1 MSRKW
6 QTEIE
11 SEIGTLSLKIDYWLD
26 LGQRGD
32 YHTEHIPPSI
42 EIDNVTVE
50 IVKIDAHVLNDI
62 KDEIL
67 ESETTYDPEDFRD

>member
-1 MSRKW
+1 MSKKW

-11 SEIGTLSLKIDYWLD
+11 SEIGTLSVTINYWLD

-42 EIDNVTVE
+42 DVDDVSVE
-50 IVKIDAHVLNDI
+50 IIKIDTHVLDEI
-62 KDEIL
+62 KEEIL

>member
-1 MSRKW
+1 MSKKW

-11 SEIGTLSLKIDYWLD
+11 SEIGTLSLKINYWLD

-42 EIDNVTVE
+42 DIDDIQVE
-50 IVKIDAHVLNDI
+50 IVKIDNTFVDHI
-62 KDEIL
+62 REEIL
-67 ESETTYDPEDFRD
+67 EEESTYDPEDYRD

>member
-1 MSRKW
+1 MSKKW

-11 SEIGTLSLKIDYWLD
+11 SEIGTLSVTIDYWLD
-26 LGQRGD
+26 LGQKGD

-42 EIDNVTVE
+42 DIDEVS
-50 IVKIDAHVLNDI
+50 VKIIKLDAHVLNEI
-62 KDEIL
+62 KEEIL

>member
-1 MSRKW
+1 MNKEW

-11 SEIGTLSLKIDYWLD
+11 SEIGTLSLKIKYWLD
-26 LGQRGD
+26 PGQRGD
-32 YHTEHIPPSI
+32 YNTEPIPSSI
-42 EIDNVTVE
+42 EIDKVTVE
-50 IVKIDAHVLNDI
+50 IVKIDTHVLNDL

>member
-1 MSRKW
+1 MSKKW

-11 SEIGTLSLKIDYWLD
+11 SEIGTLSVTIDYWLD
-26 LGQRGD
+26 LGQKGD

-42 EIDNVTVE
+42 DIDEVS
-50 IVKIDAHVLNDI
+50 VKIIKLDAHVLNDI
-62 KDEIL
+62 KEEIL

>member
-1 MSRKW
+1 MSKKW

-11 SEIGTLSLKIDYWLD
+11 SEIGTLSLKINYWLD

-42 EIDNVTVE
+42 EIDDIQVE
-50 IVKIDAHVLNDI
+50 IVKIDGTFIDHI
-62 KDEIL
+62 REEIL
-67 ESETTYDPEDFRD
+67 EEETTYDPEDYRD

>member
-1 MSRKW
+1 MSKKW

-11 SEIGTLSLKIDYWLD
+11 SEIGTLSLTVNYWLD

-32 YHTEHIPPSI
+32 YHTEHIPPG
-42 EIDNVTVE
+42 IDIDSVTVE
-50 IVKIDAHVLNDI
+50 IVKVDTHVLNDI

>member
-1 MSRKW
+1 MSKKW

-11 SEIGTLSLKIDYWLD
+11 SEIGTLSVTINYWLD

-42 EIDNVTVE
+42 DIDDVSVE
-50 IVKIDAHVLNDI
+50 IIKIDTHVLNDI
-62 KDEIL
+62 KEEIL

>member
-1 MSRKW
+1 MSKKW

-11 SEIGTLSLKIDYWLD
+11 SEIGTLSVTINYWLD

-42 EIDNVTVE
+42 DIDDVSVE
-50 IVKIDAHVLNDI
+50 IIKIDTHVLDEI
-62 KDEIL
+62 KEEIL